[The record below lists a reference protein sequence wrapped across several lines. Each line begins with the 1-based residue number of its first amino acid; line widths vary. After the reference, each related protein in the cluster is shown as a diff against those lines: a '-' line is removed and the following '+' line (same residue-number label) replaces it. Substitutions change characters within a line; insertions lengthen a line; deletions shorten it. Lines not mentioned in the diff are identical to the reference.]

1 MSTHIT
7 GLRRLGLVLAL
18 APLAIAAFAA
28 PAQADDRG
36 RHNDRGRHYDRGHD
50 RRWVGRPGG
59 YYAPPPVVYAAPP
72 EPVYYEQQPEVV
84 YAPAPVVYGPPAVVY
99 RPYHCWW
106 ENGYRVCR

>member
-1 MSTHIT
+1 VIAWRLRILPLKGVAIMSTHIT

-50 RRWVGRPGG
+50 RRWYGRPGG
-59 YYAPPPVVYAAPP
+59 YYAPPP
-72 EPVYYEQQPEVV
+72 PVYYPQQPVS
-84 YAPAPVVYGPPAVVY
+84 PGISLFFPI
-99 RPYHCWW
+99 R
-106 ENGYRVCR
+106 